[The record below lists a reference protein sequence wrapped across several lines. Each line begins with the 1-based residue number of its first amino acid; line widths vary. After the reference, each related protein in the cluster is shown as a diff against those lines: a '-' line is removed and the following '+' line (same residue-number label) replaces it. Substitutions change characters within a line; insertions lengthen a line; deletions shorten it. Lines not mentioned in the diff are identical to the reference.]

1 MLPGDQELS
10 TIRFEGISGLISAEL
25 AAGCRDT
32 PGIWSRFE
40 MADYHR
46 NSLKGWYV
54 ALSVIVAFGLI
65 TNLQANDAEGPVIEA
80 FVGNIE
86 LGLREPENTT
96 VYNIERIAHLQQ
108 ALSKDLPSDPEKA
121 KKLVLDRFQQI
132 DTQLSH
138 ELENAANGLVQA
150 MQYGIDRYPAIVFDG
165 KAVVYGITDIRAAT
179 QRNRQWQAG
188 EARP

>member
-1 MLPGDQELS
+1 
-10 TIRFEGISGLISAEL
+10 
-25 AAGCRDT
+25 
-32 PGIWSRFE
+32 
-40 MADYHR
+40 
-46 NSLKGWYV
+46 
-54 ALSVIVAFGLI
+54 LI

-121 KKLVLDRFQQI
+121 KQLVLARFQRI

>member
-1 MLPGDQELS
+1 
-10 TIRFEGISGLISAEL
+10 
-25 AAGCRDT
+25 
-32 PGIWSRFE
+32 

-121 KKLVLDRFQQI
+121 KQLVLARFQRI

>member
-1 MLPGDQELS
+1 
-10 TIRFEGISGLISAEL
+10 
-25 AAGCRDT
+25 
-32 PGIWSRFE
+32 

-121 KKLVLDRFQQI
+121 KQLVLARFQRI

-165 KAVVYGITDIRAAT
+165 KAVVYGITDIRAASPVY
-179 QRNRQWQAG
+179 RQWQAG

>member
-1 MLPGDQELS
+1 
-10 TIRFEGISGLISAEL
+10 
-25 AAGCRDT
+25 
-32 PGIWSRFE
+32 

-121 KKLVLDRFQQI
+121 KQLVLARFQRI

-150 MQYGIDRYPAIVFDG
+150 MQYSIDRYPAIVFDG
-165 KAVVYGITDIRAAT
+165 KAVVYGITDIRTAT
-179 QRNRQWQAG
+179 QVYRQWQAG